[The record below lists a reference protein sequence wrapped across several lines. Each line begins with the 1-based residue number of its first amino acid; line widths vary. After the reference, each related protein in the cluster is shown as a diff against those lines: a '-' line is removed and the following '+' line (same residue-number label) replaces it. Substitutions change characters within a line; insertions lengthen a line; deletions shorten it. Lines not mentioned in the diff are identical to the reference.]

1 MSSNAL
7 LAALIV
13 TSATASAQPS
23 APGTP
28 PATGTSP
35 APSTPAPAADTA
47 PAPAKAPAADTA
59 APAKAPEALDAP
71 TEARIRQEVDKR
83 IEGLKQELREE
94 MRGQAATQSLANDWQ
109 QEWTAEKRK
118 LELFTLDGYFRLRPN
133 LYYQFD
139 LGKPLDKRMFPS
151 PRGSEKTQAGADMRM
166 RLEPTFNISE
176 EVRIKAQFD
185 ILDNIELG
193 SLPLAGNT
201 DGYNLFDI
209 FNDGQSSPKSGLNAL
224 KDSIGVRELYGEV
237 STPVGLL
244 RFGRMTANWGLGI
257 LRNDGNCMECDYGDV
272 VDRVM
277 FVTQPFEGFYVTP
290 MFEFNSEGR
299 YAYPNGT
306 QSEPVDM
313 SNADDS
319 HSFVLAVARRDTP
332 QQIKA
337 KLDNNQGVFNYGL
350 HFSWRTERYTTDG
363 NPQSPVLQ
371 PDGTVGTGSG
381 YIARNATLYIPDVW
395 LRYEEK
401 NFRLEFEAAAYLGS
415 IGNRQNT
422 PETPSASDPSQNQ
435 SLTVANFGGAAVG
448 EYRLLN
454 GKFNIQLELGFAS
467 GDRAPGF
474 GAKPG
479 KLGSGTGGFTQP
491 GDVDGPQYA
500 CGSAGCADGA
510 IRNFRF
516 NPAYRVDNIL
526 WRELIG
532 TVTDSFYAKPTLR
545 YTLTP
550 GFDIFGSAI
559 YSQAIYAESTP
570 SFTNTPLGIETDLG
584 AKYETED
591 GFVARVDWS
600 VLFPLSGLQDLN
612 SGLVAEELKPAHAVR
627 GTIGIRF

>member
-7 LAALIV
+7 LAALLV
-13 TSATASAQPS
+13 ASATASAQSP
-23 APGTP
+23 ATGTP
-28 PATGTSP
+28 PA
-35 APSTPAPAADTA
+35 PSAQATAQAPAADTA
-47 PAPAKAPAADTA
+47 SPGAAATAPA
-59 APAKAPEALDAP
+59 APAKALDTLDAA

-83 IEGLKQELREE
+83 LEAVKQELRQEI
-94 MRGQAATQSLANDWQ
+94 RGQAATQSLANDWQ

-133 LYYQFD
+133 LYYQMD
-139 LGKPLDKRMFPS
+139 LGKPVDNRLFPS
-151 PRGSEKTQAGADMRM
+151 PRGNEHTQAGADMRL

-185 ILDNIELG
+185 VLDNIMLG
-193 SLPLAGNT
+193 SLPVAGT
-201 DGYNLFDI
+201 SDGYNLFDI
-209 FNDGQSSPKSGLNAL
+209 FNEGQTSPKSGLNAL
-224 KDSIGVRELYGEV
+224 KDSLSVRELYGEV

-244 RFGRMTANWGLGI
+244 RFGRMAAHWGLGI

-272 VDRVM
+272 VDRIM

-306 QSEPVDM
+306 QSEPVDV

-332 QQIKA
+332 QQMKA
-337 KLDNNQGVFNYGL
+337 KLENNQGVLNYGL
-350 HFSWRTERYTTDG
+350 HFSWRTQRYEADSTTA
-363 NPQSPVLQ
+363 SPVLQ
-371 PDGTVGTGSG
+371 PDGTVGTGTG

-401 NFRLEFEAAAYLGS
+401 NFRLEFEAAAYLGT

-422 PETPSASDPSQNQ
+422 PEAPAAGESQNQ

-454 GKFNIQLELGFAS
+454 GKFNLQLELGFAS
-467 GDRAPGF
+467 GDSAPGF

-479 KLGSGTGGFTQP
+479 KLGTGPGGFTKP
-491 GDVDGPQYA
+491 GDVDGPQFS
-500 CGSAGCADGA
+500 CGTAGCADGA

-526 WRELIG
+526 YRELLG
-532 TVTDSFYAKPTLR
+532 TITDSVYVKPTLR
-545 YTLTP
+545 YTLTQ

-559 YSQAIYAESTP
+559 YSQAVYPESTP
-570 SFTNTPLGIETDLG
+570 SFTQTPLGIETNLG
-584 AKYETED
+584 ARYETED

-600 VLFPLSGLQDLN
+600 VFFPLGGLQDLN
-612 SGLVAEELKPAHAVR
+612 VTGEELKPAHAVR
-627 GTIGIRF
+627 GTVGIRF